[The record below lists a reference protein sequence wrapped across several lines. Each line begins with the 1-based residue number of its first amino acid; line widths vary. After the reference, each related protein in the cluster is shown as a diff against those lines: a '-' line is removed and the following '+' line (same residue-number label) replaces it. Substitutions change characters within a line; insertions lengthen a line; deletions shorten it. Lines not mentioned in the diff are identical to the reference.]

1 MQWGKVWIFST
12 TCVWCSTRLVCYFTC
27 LLLRGGAL
35 CCKFYL
41 WLFEQLAAWCR
52 LWAGKAKFVFIVWV
66 EVCGLLCVEAQ
77 TFEFVVEGLTVNAQ

>member
-1 MQWGKVWIFST
+1 MGKSVDFFYNL
-12 TCVWCSTRLVCYFTC
+12 CVVFYTPC
-27 LLLRGGAL
+27 LLFYMPLAAGGGAL

>member
-1 MQWGKVWIFST
+1 MGKSVDFFYNL
-12 TCVWCSTRLVCYFTC
+12 CVVFYTPC
-27 LLLRGGAL
+27 LFFYMPLAAGGAL